1 MGELFVLHRKTVAI
15 KQLNKELLNEK
26 LTEFLNLATKASLG
40 RSTATLLIFSLK
52 ILIGVA
58 AEVVAAFL

>member
-1 MGELFVLHRKTVAI
+1 MRELFVLYRKTVAI

-40 RSTATLLIFSLK
+40 RSSATLLISTVKFSLVLPQK
-52 ILIGVA
+52 L
-58 AEVVAAFL
+58 

>member
-1 MGELFVLHRKTVAI
+1 MRELFVLYRKTVAI

-40 RSTATLLIFSLK
+40 RSSAALLIST
-52 ILIGVA
+52 
-58 AEVVAAFL
+58 